1 MRLSRS
7 GEIKLPIHVIDK
19 EAPLKWEVRQRL
31 TLLEA
36 TVLWTDCLGTRDLV
50 NAFGISRVQASND
63 IGLYLTL
70 FPGSLL
76 YDRSRK
82 CYRAGSSFQPH
93 FLRGTP
99 EEFLHLL
106 KSAAGPDGPVLVLL
120 GELPPVEIVSPLER
134 ELRLDTLQAISQA
147 IRESRCLQ
155 LDYQSLNREAP
166 VTHTLVPHALV
177 YNGYRWHMRAYSE
190 SHGEFRD
197 FVLARIQGKPL
208 LREIRDQ
215 NAAADTAWQ
224 TYVTLRIGP
233 HPGLTPAQ
241 RAVIEDDFGMQQGE
255 VTKRLRAALLPYF
268 LRLMHLE
275 IEPHAGS
282 AREQQIVLLN
292 AEELRPWVRF

>member
-1 MRLSRS
+1 M
-7 GEIKLPIHVIDK
+7 PIHALDK
-19 EAPLKWEVRQRL
+19 EPSLKWEVRQRL

-36 TVLWTDCLGTRDLV
+36 TVLWSDCLGTRDLV

-63 IGLYLTL
+63 IGLYMSL
-70 FPGSLL
+70 FPGSLS

-82 CYRAGSSFQPH
+82 CYRAGPVFQPH

-106 KSAAGPDGPVLVLL
+106 KSAVGAEGPVLVLL
-120 GELPPVEIVSPLER
+120 GQLPPVEIVTPLER
-134 ELRLDTLQAISQA
+134 ELRLDILQAISQA

-155 LDYQSLNREAP
+155 LDYQSMNRESP
-166 VTHTLVPHALV
+166 VTLVLTPHALV
-177 YNGYRWHMRAYSE
+177 YNGYRWHMRAHSE

-197 FVLARIQGKPL
+197 FVLARIRGKPL
-208 LREIRDQ
+208 LGEIRDR
-215 NAAADTAWQ
+215 NAVADIAWQ

-241 RAVIEDDFGMQQGE
+241 RAVVEDDFGMRQGE
-255 VTKRLRAALLPYF
+255 VTRQLRAALLPYF

-275 IEPHAGS
+275 IEPPAGA